1 MIEISPSLLAADFA
15 HLAEAVETINRSEA
29 SMIHIDVMDGMFVP
43 NISIGFPIIR
53 SINSIAEKPLDVHM
67 MVMDPIRFISR
78 VRDTGASLMNVHQE
92 ACIHLDRVI
101 NRIKDAGM
109 KAAVTLNP
117 ATPVVILEEIISEV
131 DMVLLMGV
139 NPGFGGQKFIQGTVD
154 KVRRLHDMITLKG
167 SSAKIEVDGGVNLT
181 TAAALKEAGADI
193 LVAGSYVFNSDDPTA
208 AISRLRNV

>member
-43 NISIGFPIIR
+43 NISIGFPIIK

-67 MVMDPIRFISR
+67 MVMDPIRFISQ

-117 ATPVVILEEIISEV
+117 ATPVVMLEEIISEV

-193 LVAGSYVFNSDDPTA
+193 LVAGSYVFNSDDPAA